1 MKNVRML
8 HLGWALLLVALVLSV
23 SFHPFVR
30 PALASNNAVRHTAAQ
45 KHAAATTSITATIYV
60 TSGTIQPMF
69 QAAIDK
75 DVPQAFSSA
84 ISNMIGKLP
93 QQDRGWA
100 LQMATTLLQPS
111 ATLQSLTTQKNG
123 LATSILV
130 SLYPGDPK
138 PTASNM
144 LISFSV
150 LDSTTIQVS
159 GASLDGSPALA
170 SGPLQTITMPLGVLN
185 AVSTTPNC
193 GDSALSF
200 NLQVPVGLS
209 GQSPAAS
216 TQLSQPLAS
225 AAGHQNPMA
234 VVRRS
239 SPGSDTSTFIEV
251 PASSIMALNSTFG
264 DFQVDSSTTAKNIRL
279 SVQGNTIHALSD
291 IYWNGW
297 NVGPADTTLVP
308 TASGGN
314 LVMHVTNTNFSLFG
328 IFPFQVNTYNQMVQ
342 QLVNARLSNALPG
355 QFTVNQAQIGPTSQ
369 LPCARSNSLVL
380 TGTSNIG

>member
-1 MKNVRML
+1 MKNVRIL
-8 HLGWALLLVALVLSV
+8 HFGWVLLLVALVLGV
-23 SFHPFVR
+23 SFIR
-30 PALASNNAVRHTAAQ
+30 PALASNNGVRHAAAQ

-60 TSGTIQPMF
+60 TSGTISPMF

-84 ISNMIGKLP
+84 IANMIGKLP

-100 LQMATTLLQPS
+100 LQMATTLIQPS

-185 AVSTTPNC
+185 SVSTTPSC

-200 NLQVPVGLS
+200 NLQVPVALS
-209 GQSPAAS
+209 GQSPAAT
-216 TQLSQPLAS
+216 TQQSQPIAS
-225 AAGHQNPMA
+225 AEGHSNPMA
-234 VVRRS
+234 VMQRS
-239 SPGSDTSTFIEV
+239 SSSSDTNTFIEI
-251 PASSIMALNSTFG
+251 PASSITSLNSTFG
-264 DFQVDSSTTAKNIRL
+264 SFQFDSSTVAKNIRL
-279 SVQGNTIHALSD
+279 SVQGNAIHAISD

-314 LVMHVTNTNFSLFG
+314 LEMRVTNTNFSLFG
-328 IFPFQVNTYNQMVQ
+328 IIPFQYNTYNQMVQ
-342 QLVNARLSNALPG
+342 QMINARLSNALAG

-380 TGTSNIG
+380 IGTSNIG

>member
-1 MKNVRML
+1 MKNVRIL
-8 HLGWALLLVALVLSV
+8 HFGWVLLLVALVLGV
-23 SFHPFVR
+23 SFIR
-30 PALASNNAVRHTAAQ
+30 PALASNNVVRHAAVQ

-60 TSGTIQPMF
+60 TSGTISPMF

-84 ISNMIGKLP
+84 IANMIGKLP

-100 LQMATTLLQPS
+100 QQMATTLIQPS

-185 AVSTTPNC
+185 SVSTTPSC

-200 NLQVPVGLS
+200 SLQVPVALS
-209 GQSPAAS
+209 GQSPAAT
-216 TQLSQPLAS
+216 TQQSQPIAS
-225 AAGHQNPMA
+225 AEGHQNPMA
-234 VVRRS
+234 VTQRS
-239 SPGSDTSTFIEV
+239 SSSSDTNTFIEI
-251 PASSIMALNSTFG
+251 PAASITSLNSTFG
-264 DFQVDSSTTAKNIRL
+264 SFQFDSSTVAKNIRL
-279 SVQGNTIHALSD
+279 SVQGNAIHAISD

-308 TASGGN
+308 AASGGN
-314 LVMHVTNTNFSLFG
+314 LEMRVTNTNFSLFG
-328 IFPFQVNTYNQMVQ
+328 IIPFQYNTYNQMVQ
-342 QLVNARLSNALPG
+342 QMINARLSNALAG

-380 TGTSNIG
+380 IGTSNIG